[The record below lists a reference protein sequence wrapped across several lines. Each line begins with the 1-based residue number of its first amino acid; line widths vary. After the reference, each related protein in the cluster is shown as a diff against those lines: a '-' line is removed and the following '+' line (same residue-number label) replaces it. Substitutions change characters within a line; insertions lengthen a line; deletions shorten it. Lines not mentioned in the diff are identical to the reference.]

1 MRIFENLKPL
11 IKTDELKMN
20 KEQTDFYKKMRR
32 QIASYLEKKDF
43 KYSDILL
50 LAPDFFHLLIKLS
63 IDDRVPNEKKMKL
76 IAAIAYFVSPIDLLP
91 ELFLGPVGYMDD
103 IAIAAYVLNDFINT
117 GDMDILYEH
126 WAGHGDVL
134 ASIQNILTIADQ
146 YLGQG
151 LWEKLKRTIRQETS
165 DE

>member
-1 MRIFENLKPL
+1 MDAMDKQQN
-11 IKTDELKMN
+11 
-20 KEQTDFYKKMRR
+20 DFYKKMRG
-32 QIASYLEKKDF
+32 QITAYLEKKDF
-43 KYSDILL
+43 KYGDILL

-63 IDDRVPNEKKMKL
+63 VDERVPNEKKIKL
-76 IAAIAYFVSPIDLLP
+76 VAAIAYFISPVDFLP
-91 ELFLGPVGYMDD
+91 ELILGPIGYMDD

-134 ASIQNILTIADQ
+134 ASIQNILTIADK

-151 LWEKLKRTIRQETS
+151 LWEKLKRTIRQETP

>member
-1 MRIFENLKPL
+1 
-11 IKTDELKMN
+11 MN
-20 KEQTDFYKKMRR
+20 KEQNDFYKKMRV
-32 QIASYLEKKDF
+32 QIANYLEKKDF

-63 IDDRVPNEKKMKL
+63 MDERIPKEKKIKL
-76 IAAIAYFVSPIDLLP
+76 VAAIAYFISPLDFLP
-91 ELFLGPVGYMDD
+91 ELILGPIGYMDD

-134 ASIQNILTIADQ
+134 ASIQNILTIADK

-151 LWEKLKRTIRQETS
+151 LWEKLKRTIRQETP

>member
-1 MRIFENLKPL
+1 
-11 IKTDELKMN
+11 MN
-20 KEQTDFYKKMRR
+20 KEQNDFYKKMRK
-32 QIASYLEKKDF
+32 QIGNYLEKKEF
-43 KYSDILL
+43 KYADMLL

-63 IDDRVPNEKKMKL
+63 MDERTPKEKKIKL
-76 IAAIAYFVSPIDLLP
+76 VAAIAYFISPLDFLP
-91 ELFLGPVGYMDD
+91 ELILGPIGYMDD

-134 ASIQNILTIADQ
+134 ANIQNILTIADK

-151 LWEKLKRTIRQETS
+151 LWEKLKRAIQQETS
-165 DE
+165 EE